1 MSLEKDNSCSI
12 DRRVCVESIL
22 FSVTW
27 SFLFEGQ
34 DACQG
39 DSGGPLVSVRRDN
52 SSSEEFERYEI
63 IGVTSFGDKCGE
75 IGSPGKRVE
84 KLNY

>member
-22 FSVTW
+22 FSLTW
-27 SFLFEGQ
+27 SILFKGQ

-75 IGSPGKRVE
+75 IGSPGKRA
-84 KLNY
+84 KDLLY